1 MAKEKEIIDIINANL
16 QSILN
21 TKPFQLG
28 LFAGIAELIPRVDGD
43 DVVTYA
49 SLVDN
54 NGNCT
59 DVGIDDRYPFQSY
72 FIQTG
77 FESEADV
84 DFGDE
89 PLVSK
94 QMADFTMIVL
104 GNRRTLQLTPQVL
117 MSAVDLAFTGA
128 LTSTQL
134 STLNLQGFSISD
146 LKFKVDK
153 QAIYR
158 EQYGLNDLYLQ
169 PEYILFSVDFT
180 IETQVDIGCF
190 SIC

>member
-28 LFAGIAELIPRVDGD
+28 LFAGIAEIVPRVDGD
-43 DVVTYA
+43 EEVSYA
-49 SLVDN
+49 CIVDN
-54 NGNCT
+54 YGNCT
-59 DVGIDDRYPFQSY
+59 DVGIDDRYPYQSY

-89 PLVSK
+89 PLVTK
-94 QMADFTMIVL
+94 QKADFTMIVL

-117 MSAVDLAFTGA
+117 MSAVDLAFTAA
-128 LTSTQL
+128 LTDVQL
-134 STLNLQGFSISD
+134 ATLNIQGFSVSD
-146 LKFKVDK
+146 LKYKLDK
-153 QAIYR
+153 QAIFR
-158 EQYGLNDLYLQ
+158 EEYGLKDLYLQ